1 MHSCFCAIVKEM
13 LISELGLIFQQLT
26 TGEPKALQGTYT
38 SAEQSASQMLHA
50 AYSYQNQVKQ
60 TVSKRLV

>member
-1 MHSCFCAIVKEM
+1 M

-50 AYSYQNQVKQ
+50 AYSHQNQVKQ